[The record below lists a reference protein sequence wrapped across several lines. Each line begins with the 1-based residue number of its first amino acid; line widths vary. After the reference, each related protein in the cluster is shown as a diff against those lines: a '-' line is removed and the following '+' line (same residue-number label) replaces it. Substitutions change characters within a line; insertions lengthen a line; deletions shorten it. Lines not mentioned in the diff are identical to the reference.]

1 MLTTDTKPL
10 LVHLSPAEKRRIKV
24 MAASQDLT
32 LRQAIREAFDAWSAQ
47 IQSRARTPEQRGE
60 PATGA
65 ALQKPAQPRSAA
77 TPGEDRRQANEKS
90 PATPGGSGLPE
101 VGAASRA
108 WLRHAAQLDWSK
120 CPAVA
125 SAQGERGKIL
135 VVRGSA
141 ASLGHVLQSI
151 ADGHPLLEIAEVF
164 ELSLQQLVAVL
175 QFSAEAAAPAGP
187 AK

>member
-1 MLTTDTKPL
+1 MLAKNAKQL
-10 LVHLSPAEKRRIKV
+10 WVELSPAEKRRIKV

-47 IQSRARTPEQRGE
+47 LQSRARTPEPRGE
-60 PATGA
+60 PTSGA
-65 ALQKPAQPRSAA
+65 ALRKPTQPRSA
-77 TPGEDRRQANEKS
+77 TSGKDRPPADEKS
-90 PATPGGSGLPE
+90 PATPGGRGLPR

-120 CPAVA
+120 CPAVEI
-125 SAQGERGKIL
+125 AQGERGKIF

-151 ADGHPLLEIAEVF
+151 GHGHPLLEIAEVF

-187 AK
+187 AR